1 MCRLAALASISPS
14 QSQTTLKPQEAATPL
29 TAPAPAPAKKAGKQS
44 SPQTPPVSE
53 PALTLEE
60 KPSVC
65 LTQVLELINCVTAP
79 KYDEPACVNK
89 LRALRECALK
99 HGIKQFST
107 QKNKSQQT

>member
-1 MCRLAALASISPS
+1 MA
-14 QSQTTLKPQEAATPL
+14 
-29 TAPAPAPAKKAGKQS
+29 
-44 SPQTPPVSE
+44 SE

-99 HGIKQFST
+99 QGIKQFST